1 MKIIK
6 KFITVFLSVT
16 IVLSLFVM
24 NANAVSM
31 GNIGVNET
39 NIVWSLDE
47 TTGILT
53 VNGSGRMKNLNSLNG
68 FSGKAKY
75 IEQIIITGDV
85 ENIGSYMFGACT
97 SLVSVS
103 LPESI
108 KEIGN
113 NAFLYCE
120 ELKNIYYEGTKSQWD
135 EIRIENEGNTYLL
148 NAKINFKEEPHI
160 CTYETVVNTI
170 EPTCVTD
177 GSVTKVCSCGNKNT
191 TPIPVTG
198 VHRFEWITTTEAL
211 CLTDGEETQFCTVCN
226 AKGEKRKIN
235 KTGHKTGGWAEETKP
250 TCTEEGLK
258 VKKCETCGEILEQE
272 TIAPT
277 GHDFSE
283 WKTTIKESEDH
294 NGEEKRTCKIC
305 KYAETRIVDNIKS
318 DDEILVGDVNEDGN
332 ITAVDARI
340 ILQIVAG
347 LKSVDSVNTEIA
359 DVNEDKKI
367 TAVDARYI
375 LQIVAG
381 LK

>member
-1 MKIIK
+1 MKNIK
-6 KFITVFLSVT
+6 KFISVFLSVT
-16 IVLSLFVM
+16 IAVSIFVI
-24 NANAVSM
+24 NANAVWM

-53 VNGSGRMKNLNSLNG
+53 VNGSGRMKNMNSSNG

-75 IEQIIITGDV
+75 IEQIIITGDI
-85 ENIGSYMFGACT
+85 ENIGSYMFGVCT

-120 ELKNIYYEGTKSQWD
+120 ELKNIYYEGTKAQWD
-135 EIRIENEGNTYLL
+135 EIRIETEGNTYLS
-148 NAKINFKEEPHI
+148 NAKINFKDEPHI
-160 CTYETVVNTI
+160 CSYETVVNTL

-191 TPIPVTG
+191 TPIPATG
-198 VHRFEWITTTEAL
+198 VH
-211 CLTDGEETQFCTVCN
+211 
-226 AKGEKRKIN
+226 
-235 KTGHKTGGWAEETKP
+235 
-250 TCTEEGLK
+250 
-258 VKKCETCGEILEQE
+258 
-272 TIAPT
+272 
-277 GHDFSE
+277 DFGE
-283 WKTTIKESEDH
+283 WKTTINETEDH

-305 KYAETRIVDNIKS
+305 KYAETRIIDNIKS
-318 DDEILVGDVNEDGN
+318 DDEILIGDVNEDGN

-347 LKSVDSVNTEIA
+347 LKSVDTVNTENA
-359 DVNEDKKI
+359 DVSKDEKI